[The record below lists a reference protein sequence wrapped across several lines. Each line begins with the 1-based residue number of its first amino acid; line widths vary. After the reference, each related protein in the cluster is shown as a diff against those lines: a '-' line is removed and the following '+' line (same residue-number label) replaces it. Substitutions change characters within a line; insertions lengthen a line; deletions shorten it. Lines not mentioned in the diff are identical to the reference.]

1 MSLLDHL
8 QPLLKS
14 STASVESLPW
24 HLQSKMDT
32 LRTHLVLLGSSA
44 PIQLTTSPP
53 FSCCSSECSL
63 APLSLC
69 ETNVKQKEK
78 HRLKQHPKPQHSWDS
93 YSQLLPYLRALP
105 SPPLEADAS
114 ICSLRPA
121 TTPLKYKQDF
131 YCTLCSSVT
140 AVTTAP
146 LNYLLYLFIT
156 HLAKSSSG
164 RQVPCRT
171 LCFSF
176 NK

>member
-1 MSLLDHL
+1 MVVFFGRQRGARSPVLCTLSTPCLGHLTNRRESSHTLFKPSLHVSLLDHL

-93 YSQLLPYLRALP
+93 YSQLLPYLG
-105 SPPLEADAS
+105 PLT
-114 ICSLRPA
+114 CPQGRC
-121 TTPLKYKQDF
+121 F
-131 YCTLCSSVT
+131 H
-140 AVTTAP
+140 
-146 LNYLLYLFIT
+146 LL
-156 HLAKSSSG
+156 S
-164 RQVPCRT
+164 
-171 LCFSF
+171 
-176 NK
+176 